1 MNYVTYILLVG
12 GKKNTVIM
20 HQVTLIEFYRVN
32 SLLFV
37 WLSVSRTVSIMFDLI
52 LDQSN
57 VNDLI
62 GKVWLK
68 YV

>member
-1 MNYVTYILLVG
+1 MCLSSKVIEMNYVTYILLVG

-37 WLSVSRTVSIMFDLI
+37 
-52 LDQSN
+52 
-57 VNDLI
+57 
-62 GKVWLK
+62 
-68 YV
+68 